1 MYSSYLT
8 FCDIQLFYYR
18 VSNKRSPRLLIF
30 DFFSTHDSCP
40 TFSWQLPRF
49 VSCPTYYSSKLKL
62 LMTWS
67 ISAIFLCQICKKCRS
82 FNLTLLTNKLN
93 FKSLQLKNLREL
105 HTFRMNSP
113 TVCIY
118 LRLFFN
124 KLNENFR
131 LSHCDV
137 YSKIHSFVG
146 EF

>member
-1 MYSSYLT
+1 MHSSYLT

-30 DFFSTHDSCP
+30 DFFSTHDSCA
-40 TFSWQLPRF
+40 TFSWQLPH
-49 VSCPTYYSSKLKL
+49 L
-62 LMTWS
+62 LFFQVQTFNDMKHFS
-67 ISAIFLCQICKKCRS
+67 HIFMCRICKKCRS

-137 YSKIHSFVG
+137 HSKIHSFVG